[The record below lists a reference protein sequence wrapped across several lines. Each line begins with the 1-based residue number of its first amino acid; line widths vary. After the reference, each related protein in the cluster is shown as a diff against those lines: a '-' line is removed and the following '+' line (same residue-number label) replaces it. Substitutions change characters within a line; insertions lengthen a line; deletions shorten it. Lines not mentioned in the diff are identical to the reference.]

1 MFMPWE
7 LIFPFK
13 ALNWELLPK
22 VLQRAHKAFLL
33 LQITIRIYAHIY
45 KTHTSSSSM
54 KLYYY
59 SVPVLIL

>member
-33 LQITIRIYAHIY
+33 LQITIRIYAHI
-45 KTHTSSSSM
+45 
-54 KLYYY
+54 
-59 SVPVLIL
+59 

>member
-13 ALNWELLPK
+13 VLNWELLPK

-33 LQITIRIYAHIY
+33 LQITIRIYAHI
-45 KTHTSSSSM
+45 
-54 KLYYY
+54 
-59 SVPVLIL
+59 